1 MNERRTLLEGLA
13 APAKPATALLTPE
26 ERRFAFGDQAGS
38 AKPEAR
44 ILLSTRVRAD
54 YAKALKRAS
63 LQRQLEGVQPN
74 TLQEILEEAIEP
86 WLRTHGFLP

>member
-1 MNERRTLLEGLA
+1 MNDRRTLLEGLA
-13 APAKPATALLTPE
+13 TPAKSATPMLTPE
-26 ERRFAFGDQAGS
+26 ERRFAFGDQPDP

-44 ILLSTRVRAD
+44 ILLSTRIRAD
-54 YAKALKRAS
+54 FAKALKRAS

-74 TLQEILEEAIEP
+74 TLQEILEEAVEP